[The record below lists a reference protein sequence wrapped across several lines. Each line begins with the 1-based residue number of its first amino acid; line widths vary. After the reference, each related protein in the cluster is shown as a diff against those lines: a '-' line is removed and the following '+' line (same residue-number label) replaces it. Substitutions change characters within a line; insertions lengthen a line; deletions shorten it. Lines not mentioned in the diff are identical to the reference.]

1 MKKADY
7 RMGRVE
13 SVKVDP
19 RGNVRTMKVEMRRQD
34 KRTDGKPVYQGG
46 EKEVLELPVQR
57 TALIMTVDEYGSLGE
72 EKQIQAALN
81 LKDYSLYSDNK
92 ETIKDF
98 KK

>member
-57 TALIMTVDEYGSLGE
+57 TALIMPVDEYGSLGE